1 MLVESIKNL
10 DLPDG
15 FISFS
20 SLTRLGK
27 GRTFKTVLSDESRKE
42 IAVGLFH
49 ENDLELGD
57 TVRVKIIGGSDK
69 MYQVYYNSTSQSHG
83 FISANPI
90 WVPKDMV
97 AVITGCVIRIVNV
110 DGRLTALKC
119 EHCGFVLVMAIRP
132 LMTLAVCSKC
142 KRVDHIV

>member
-1 MLVESIKNL
+1 VLAESIKNL

-20 SLTRLGK
+20 GVKRLGT
-27 GRTFKTVLSDESRKE
+27 GRTFKTVLSDESGKE

-57 TVRVKIIGGSDK
+57 TVRVKIIGESDK

-83 FISANPI
+83 FVSANPI

-97 AVITGCVIRIVNV
+97 AVITGRVIRVVV

-119 EHCGFVLVMAIRP
+119 EHCRFVLVMAIRP

>member
-1 MLVESIKNL
+1 MLAESIKNL

-57 TVRVKIIGGSDK
+57 TVRVKIIGRSDK

-83 FISANPI
+83 FVSANPI

-97 AVITGCVIRIVNV
+97 AVITGRVIRIDV

-132 LMTLAVCSKC
+132 LMTLAVCSGC